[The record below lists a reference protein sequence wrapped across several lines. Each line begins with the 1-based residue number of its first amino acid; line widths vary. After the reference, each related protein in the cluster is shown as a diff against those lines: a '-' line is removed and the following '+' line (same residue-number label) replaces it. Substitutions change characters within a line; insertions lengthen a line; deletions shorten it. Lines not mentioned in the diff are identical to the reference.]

1 MIPDTKVLSKYNEQK
16 SSGVYDIDVKL
27 YLRVR
32 FKFGLIKTGKFKPR
46 IKCGLKVPLTQNGSS
61 SGGTFE
67 TTKCDVDY
75 FKSI

>member
-1 MIPDTKVLSKYNEQK
+1 MIPDTKVLSEYNEQK
-16 SSGVYDIDVKL
+16 NSGVYEIDVKL

-61 SGGTFE
+61 SVSTFE